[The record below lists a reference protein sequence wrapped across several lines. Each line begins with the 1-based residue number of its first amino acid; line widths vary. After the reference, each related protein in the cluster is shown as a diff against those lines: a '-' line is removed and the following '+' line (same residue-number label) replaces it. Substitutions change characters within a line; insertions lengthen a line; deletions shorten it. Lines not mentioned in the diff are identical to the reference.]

1 MGVKIKTPD
10 MQKEESLY
18 IKFVPI
24 PPVYQSPDSRRAMEI
39 YDSLIFQIVS
49 DSELPT
55 CLHETPPS
63 VQDRLYNGWKM
74 S

>member
-1 MGVKIKTPD
+1 
-10 MQKEESLY
+10 MQKEEFLC

-24 PPVYQSPDSRRAMEI
+24 PATYQTPDSQSEI
-39 YDSLIFQIVS
+39 EIHDSLSIQIVS

>member
-1 MGVKIKTPD
+1 
-10 MQKEESLY
+10 MQKEEFLC

-24 PPVYQSPDSRRAMEI
+24 PASYQTPDSQREI
-39 YDSLIFQIVS
+39 EIHYSLIFQIVS

-55 CLHETPPS
+55 CLHETSPS

>member
-1 MGVKIKTPD
+1 
-10 MQKEESLY
+10 MQKEEFLC

-24 PPVYQSPDSRRAMEI
+24 SASYQTPDSQGEI
-39 YDSLIFQIVS
+39 EIHDSLVFQIVS

-63 VQDRLYNGWKM
+63 VQDRLYNGRKM

>member
-1 MGVKIKTPD
+1 
-10 MQKEESLY
+10 MQKEEFLC
-18 IKFVPI
+18 INFVPI
-24 PPVYQSPDSRRAMEI
+24 LASYQTPDSQREI
-39 YDSLIFQIVS
+39 EIHDSLIFKSVS

-63 VQDRLYNGWKM
+63 VQDRLYNGWRM

>member
-1 MGVKIKTPD
+1 
-10 MQKEESLY
+10 MQNEEFLF
-18 IKFVPI
+18 IKFVHI
-24 PPVYQSPDSRRAMEI
+24 PASYQTADSQRGIEI
-39 YDSLIFQIVS
+39 HDSLIFQIVS